1 MEFNTSNIDQTIRR
15 ARPLSEL
22 TGLRPEFADAVRIWE
37 EDLAPELGVRETIR
51 KTTIARAKARTF
63 LGGFIAV
70 VTLICLVIVTRG
82 AGFLFPL
89 SLFIGVIIVG
99 AVSGID
105 WLKVYRMKSQTK
117 ELVLRA
123 ACQPFGFTYD
133 TLHVDLTGIE
143 DFTSLLA
150 RSKDLAEMATGSQN
164 GLQKGGAKTI
174 STIFGDIPVNT
185 SDGSGP
191 PSPTPAYQLLKDT
204 ALLPG
209 HGRRKFEDRIEGE
222 RAGAK
227 FALVEAKLDTG
238 GKNSKTVF
246 QGILIHIEY
255 PERFSGRTIMARSGW
270 WKRGKGASGLQKVDL
285 ISREL
290 DEAFTV
296 YSSDQVEARALL
308 SPDRMERLIALER
321 HFHGGKLR
329 GLFDQGC
336 MTLALEADD
345 QFEAGSVF
353 QPLVDPRRFSSA
365 LSELGLVCDLIDG
378 FLTRDWVQGRI

>member
-1 MEFNTSNIDQTIRR
+1 MDIGNSSHIDNAIRR
-15 ARPLSEL
+15 ARPLSL
-22 TGLRPEFADAVRIWE
+22 LASQRPEFADAERIWE
-37 EDLAPELGVRETIR
+37 TELAPELGAREAVRKQTIS
-51 KTTIARAKARTF
+51 RAKSRTF
-63 LGGFIAV
+63 LGLLVAVPLALFIMV
-70 VTLICLVIVTRG
+70 LSGG

-89 SLFIGVIIVG
+89 SFFLGAIIV
-99 AVSGID
+99 VLISGFD
-105 WLKVYRMKSQTK
+105 WLKVYSLKSATK
-117 ELVLRA
+117 DLILKA
-123 ACQPFGFTYD
+123 ACKPFGFNYE
-133 TLHVDLTGIE
+133 TLHPDLSGIE
-143 DFTSLLA
+143 DFQSLKTRGKELMETIA
-150 RSKDLAEMATGSQN
+150 GP
-164 GLQKGGAKTI
+164 QKGEAKTI
-174 STIFGDIPVNT
+174 STLFGDIQVT
-185 SDGSGP
+185 THDGGGQP
-191 PSPTPAYQLLKDT
+191 PPTPAYQLLKDA

-209 HGRRKFEDRIEGE
+209 HGRRKFEDLIEGE

-255 PERFSGRTIMARSGW
+255 PQRFSGRTLMARSGW
-270 WKRGKGASGLQKVDL
+270 WKRGKGAGDLKKVDL

-321 HFHGGKLR
+321 HFSGGKLR
-329 GLFDQGC
+329 GLFDQGH
-336 MTLALEADD
+336 MTLALEADN

-353 QPLVDPRRFSSA
+353 QPLVDPRRFSTA

-378 FLTRDWVQGRI
+378 FLTREWVQGRL